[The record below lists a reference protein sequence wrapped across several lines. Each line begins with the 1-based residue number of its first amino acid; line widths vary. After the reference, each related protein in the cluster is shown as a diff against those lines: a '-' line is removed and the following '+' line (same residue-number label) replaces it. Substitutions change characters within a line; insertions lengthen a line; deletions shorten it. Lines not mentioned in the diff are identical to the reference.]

1 MTVQRRRRRGDVMTY
16 AVFFFCLIFFG
27 LPLLWL
33 ISLSI
38 RTAEEVYTAALKF
51 IPENP
56 TIFNY
61 TSVLSSG
68 RFQQYLLNS
77 LKLTMAGSI
86 GAMLFAAPAA
96 YAASRMKFRGR
107 PLFLIGVLSLQM
119 ISPLVIMIPL
129 YRYFADLGL
138 LDSHLSTALVYM
150 AILVPLATWMLKGY
164 FDGIPKELDE
174 AAFVDGC
181 SRFQAFLRV
190 LLPVSVPGF
199 AAAFVLTAILAWG
212 EFVVPY
218 ILLSEPAMQPV
229 SVGILA
235 FQGSFAQ
242 TATQI
247 LAAGSI
253 LAMVP
258 AVAVFVALQR
268 FIVQAL
274 TSGAVKG

>member
-33 ISLSI
+33 ISLSL

-51 IPENP
+51 IPDNP

-164 FDGIPKELDE
+164 FDGIPRELDE

-181 SRFQAFLRV
+181 SRFQAFLRI

>member
-16 AVFFFCLIFFG
+16 VAFFFCLVFFG

-33 ISLSI
+33 ISLSF
-38 RTAEEVYTAALKF
+38 RTAEEVYTSALKF
-51 IPENP
+51 IPDNP
-56 TIFNY
+56 TTFNY

-129 YRYFADLGL
+129 YRYFANLGL
-138 LDSHLSTALVYM
+138 LDSHLSTSLVYM
-150 AILVPLATWMLKGY
+150 AILVPLATWMLKGF

-190 LLPVSVPGF
+190 VLPVSVPGF

-212 EFVVPY
+212 EFVVPF

-247 LAAGSI
+247 LAAGAI

-258 AVAVFVALQR
+258 AVAVFILLQR

>member
-16 AVFFFCLIFFG
+16 AAFFFCLIFFG

-33 ISLSI
+33 ISLSF

-56 TIFNY
+56 TTFNY

-96 YAASRMKFRGR
+96 YAASRMNFRGR

-138 LDSHLSTALVYM
+138 LDSHLSTAFVYM
-150 AILVPLATWMLKGY
+150 AILVPLATWMLKGF

-174 AAFVDGC
+174 AAFVDGAN
-181 SRFQAFLRV
+181 RFQAFLRV

-247 LAAGSI
+247 LAAGAI

>member
-16 AVFFFCLIFFG
+16 AAFFFCLIFFG

-38 RTAEEVYTAALKF
+38 RTAEEVYTSALTF

-61 TSVLSSG
+61 TSVLGSG

-77 LKLTMAGSI
+77 LILTMAGSI

-107 PLFLIGVLSLQM
+107 PLFLIGILSLQM

-138 LDSHLSTALVYM
+138 LDSYLSTALVYM

>member
-138 LDSHLSTALVYM
+138 LDSHISTALVYM

-164 FDGIPKELDE
+164 FDGIPRELDE

-181 SRFQAFLRV
+181 SRFQAFLRI

>member
-1 MTVQRRRRRGDVMTY
+1 MSVQRRRRRGDVLTY
-16 AVFFFCLIFFG
+16 ATFLFALIFFG

-33 ISLSI
+33 LSLSF

-61 TSVLSSG
+61 VSVLSSG

-77 LKLTMAGSI
+77 LILTLAGSV
-86 GAMLFAAPAA
+86 GAMLLGAPAA
-96 YAASRMKFRGR
+96 FAASRMKFPGR
-107 PLFLIGVLSLQM
+107 PVFLIGVLSLQM

-138 LDSHLSTALVYM
+138 LDSLTTTSFVYM
-150 AILVPLATWMLKGY
+150 AILVPLATWMLKGF
-164 FDGIPKELDE
+164 FDGIPIELDE
-174 AAFVDGC
+174 AALVDGC
-181 SRFQAFLRV
+181 SRLQAFMRII
-190 LLPVSVPGF
+190 LPVSVPGF

-212 EFVVPY
+212 QFIVPF
-218 ILLSEPAMQPV
+218 ILLSEPSMQPV

-247 LAAGSI
+247 LAAGAI

-258 AVAVFVALQR
+258 AVAVFIALQR
-268 FIVQAL
+268 FIIQAM

>member
-107 PLFLIGVLSLQM
+107 PLFLIGILSLQM

-138 LDSHLSTALVYM
+138 LDSHISTALVYM

-164 FDGIPKELDE
+164 FDGIPRELDE

-181 SRFQAFLRV
+181 SRFQAFLRI

>member
-33 ISLSI
+33 ISLSL

-51 IPENP
+51 IPDNP

-138 LDSHLSTALVYM
+138 LDSHISTALVYM

-164 FDGIPKELDE
+164 FDGIPRELDE

>member
-33 ISLSI
+33 ISLSL

-51 IPENP
+51 IPDNP

-138 LDSHLSTALVYM
+138 LDSHISTALVYM

>member
-33 ISLSI
+33 ISLSL

-51 IPENP
+51 IPDNP

>member
-1 MTVQRRRRRGDVMTY
+1 MTTQRRRRRAHVLTY
-16 AVFFFCLIFFG
+16 LAYFFCLVFFG
-27 LPLLWL
+27 LPMLWL
-33 ISLSI
+33 LSLSF

-51 IPENP
+51 IPDNP
-56 TIFNY
+56 TSFNY
-61 TSVLSSG
+61 ISVLSSG

-77 LKLTMAGSI
+77 LKLTMAGAF

-96 YAASRMKFRGR
+96 YAASRMRFRGR
-107 PLFLIGVLSLQM
+107 SLFLIGVLSLQM

-129 YRYFADLGL
+129 YRFFAGIGL
-138 LDSHLSTALVYM
+138 LDSHLSTAMVYM
-150 AILVPLATWMLKGY
+150 AILVPLGTWILKGF
-164 FDGIPKELDE
+164 FDGIPHEIDE

-181 SRFQAFLRV
+181 NRFQAFRRV
-190 LLPVSVPGF
+190 ILPVSLPGF
-199 AAAFVLTAILAWG
+199 AAAFLLTAILAWG

-242 TATQI
+242 TATQV
-247 LAAGSI
+247 LAAGAI

-258 AVAVFVALQR
+258 AVAVFILLQR
-268 FIVQAL
+268 FIIQAL

>member
-33 ISLSI
+33 ISLSF
-38 RTAEEVYTAALKF
+38 RTAEEVYTSALKF

-56 TIFNY
+56 TTFNY

-138 LDSHLSTALVYM
+138 LDSHLSTSLVYM
-150 AILVPLATWMLKGY
+150 AILVPLATWILKGY

-181 SRFQAFLRV
+181 SRRQAFLRV
-190 LLPVSVPGF
+190 ILPVSVPGF
-199 AAAFVLTAILAWG
+199 AAAFLLTAILAWG

-229 SVGILA
+229 SVGILS

-258 AVAVFVALQR
+258 AVAVFIALQR

>member
-16 AVFFFCLIFFG
+16 AAFFFCLIFFG

-38 RTAEEVYTAALKF
+38 RPAEEVYTAALKF

-129 YRYFADLGL
+129 YRYFADFGL

-164 FDGIPKELDE
+164 FDGIPRELDE

>member
-1 MTVQRRRRRGDVMTY
+1 MTIQRRRRRGDVMTY

-33 ISLSI
+33 ISLSF
-38 RTAEEVYTAALKF
+38 RTAEEVYTSALKF

-56 TIFNY
+56 TTFNY

-138 LDSHLSTALVYM
+138 LDSHLSTSLVYM
-150 AILVPLATWMLKGY
+150 AILVPLATWILKGY

-181 SRFQAFLRV
+181 SRRQAFLRV
-190 LLPVSVPGF
+190 ILPVSVPGF
-199 AAAFVLTAILAWG
+199 AAAFLLTAILAWG

-229 SVGILA
+229 SVGILS

-258 AVAVFVALQR
+258 AVAVFIALQR

>member
-16 AVFFFCLIFFG
+16 AVFLFCLIFFG

-164 FDGIPKELDE
+164 FDGIPRELDE